1 MFLLQV
7 ARQRLVP
14 QTIRRQ
20 GFLQYR
26 LSHPAM
32 PHLILS
38 MRPRMRSVYYFSVAA
53 VSAVS
58 AAFETPTMAG
68 RNKRSCNA

>member
-14 QTIRRQ
+14 QNIRRQ

-26 LSHPAM
+26 LSDPAM
-32 PHLILS
+32 PHLVLF
-38 MRPRMRSVYYFSVAA
+38 MRPQMCSLYYFSVAA
-53 VSAVS
+53 VSAAS
-58 AAFETPTMAG
+58 AAFETPTIAG
-68 RNKRSCNA
+68 RSNRSCNA